1 VYWINVAQNRGNSGI
16 LMWHR
21 IEEIAGINVAQNRG
35 SSGILMWHIIGEIA
49 GS

>member
-1 VYWINVAQNRGNSGI
+1 MAQNRRNSGILIWHRIGEVAGINVAQNRGNSRI

-21 IEEIAGINVAQNRG
+21 I
-35 SSGILMWHIIGEIA
+35 GEIS